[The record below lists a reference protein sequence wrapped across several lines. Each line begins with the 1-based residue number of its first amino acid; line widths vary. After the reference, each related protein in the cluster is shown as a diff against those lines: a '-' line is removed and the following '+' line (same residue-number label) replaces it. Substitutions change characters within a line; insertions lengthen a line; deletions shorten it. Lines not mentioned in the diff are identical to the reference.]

1 MEYIRKMESCR
12 RITMAIIGIDLG
24 TTNSLACVYR
34 NGRTELIPNELGEY
48 KTNSVVSMMED
59 GSVLVGAAA
68 KERLITHPESTAASF
83 KVWMGT
89 ERLISL
95 GKKSFKPEELSSLV
109 LKQILQDARQ
119 YLGEPVEE
127 AVISV
132 PAYFNDNQR
141 CATKLAA
148 QLAGLTVK
156 RLINEPSAAAL
167 YYRHSM
173 QEQSD
178 SQMMVIDF
186 GGGTLDVSIVECFE
200 NIIEITAIAGDNHL
214 GGNDIDRAIVAYF
227 CEQNGL
233 SMEKLDSFAL
243 SSLYRQAEEAKIA
256 LSQRDTDTGVS
267 VVLRQEDDKY
277 SMILTDKLLRQLCE
291 PIFQKVRAVI
301 SRAMKDRAR
310 VGKINEVI
318 LVGGSAQLT
327 VFCDYLEELF
337 GRRPAVQGNTDE
349 MVALGVGLC
358 AGIKERAEEL
368 QDLVMTDVCPFSLG
382 VATYNDARD
391 KNPHMAFLIQRSS
404 MLPASHQGDFYTL
417 SNNQQK
423 LRFEIY
429 QGEGYYASDNL
440 KLGELEVRV
449 PPGMAGEQYATVTF
463 TYDIDG
469 ILHVSARSSGGD
481 YRERMILNSRYQPG
495 DTALQQAHERIA
507 QIQLAARG
515 NQEDQLLLET
525 AMRLYA
531 QTTGYE
537 REQVARL
544 IQYFEYN
551 RQSRDLI
558 QMEKTRREMR
568 KQLAAIE
575 IYLYADPLDMDFW
588 ADDDDGEDDE

>member
-1 MEYIRKMESCR
+1 
-12 RITMAIIGIDLG
+12 MAIIGIDLG
-24 TTNSLACVYR
+24 TTYSLACVYR
-34 NGRTELIPNELGEY
+34 NGRAELIPNELGDY

-89 ERLISL
+89 ERMISL
-95 GKKSFKPEELSSLV
+95 GNKSFKPEELSSLV

-173 QEQSD
+173 QEQGD

-214 GGNDIDRAIVAYF
+214 GGNDIDCAIAAYF
-227 CEQNGL
+227 CRQNGL
-233 SMEKLDSFAL
+233 TMEKLDAFAL

-256 LSQRDTDTGVS
+256 LSQGDMDTRVS
-267 VVLRQEDDKY
+267 VVLVQDDNKY
-277 SMILTDKLLRQLCE
+277 SVTLTNTLLRQLCE
-291 PIFQKVRAVI
+291 PIFGKVRAVI

-310 VGKINEVI
+310 AGRINEVI

-337 GRRPAVQGNTDE
+337 GRRPAVHGNTDE

-382 VATYNDARD
+382 VATYNDVRD
-391 KNPHMAFLIQRSS
+391 NNPHMAFLIQRSS
-404 MLPASHQGDFYTL
+404 MLPASHQDNFYTL

-423 LRFEIY
+423 LRFEIF
-429 QGEGYYASDNL
+429 QGEGYYAKDNL

-449 PPGMAGEQYATVTF
+449 PPGMAGQQYATVTF

-481 YRERMILNSRYQPG
+481 YRERMILNSRFQPR
-495 DTALQQAHERIA
+495 DMALQQAHERIS

-525 AMRLYA
+525 AMRLYT
-531 QTTGYE
+531 QMTGTV
-537 REQVARL
+537 REQAAKL
-544 IQYFEYN
+544 IQYFEWN
-551 RQSRDLI
+551 RESGDLI
-558 QMEKTRREMR
+558 QREKARREMR

-575 IYLYADPLDMDFW
+575 IYLYADPLDLDFW
-588 ADDDDGEDDE
+588 ADDDEDREDDE